1 MHVTA
6 RLAGQ
11 EEVDVEVGEECRTS
25 QALKE
30 AVVVALPQ
38 LRVERF
44 DVSVGGRALD
54 DEGVGGFSG
63 VTTARSS
70 RACEMAL
77 RLFGAGC
84 TNCDGRA
91 GPPDVG
97 RVVPGQ
103 PLGRNAGFFLGGV
116 CPLKIQEAGGR
127 EHPGQVGSPI
137 ESSAA
142 WLFFKRP

>member
-1 MHVTA
+1 MKHSLTEA
-6 RLAGQ
+6 L
-11 EEVDVEVGEECRTS
+11 EVFCRWHEGECVDLWYELLGSLEACGPCRWC
-25 QALKE
+25 
-30 AVVVALPQ
+30 
-38 LRVERF
+38 RR
-44 DVSVGGRALD
+44 
-54 DEGVGGFSG
+54 FSG

-84 TNCDGRA
+84 TNRDGRA

-97 RVVPGQ
+97 RVVPSQ
-103 PLGRNAGFFLGGV
+103 PLGRDAGVFLGGV
-116 CPLKIQEAGGR
+116 CPLMIQEAGGR

>member
-6 RLAGQ
+6 CLAGQ
-11 EEVDVEVGEECRTS
+11 KVDVEVGEECRTL
-25 QALKE
+25 QALRE
-30 AVVVALPQ
+30 AIVVALPQ
-38 LRVERF
+38 LCVEGF
-44 DVSVGGRALD
+44 GVSVGGRALD
-54 DEGVGGFSG
+54 SDEGAVSLEE

-97 RVVPGQ
+97 RVVPSQ
-103 PLGRNAGFFLGGV
+103 PLGRNAGVLLGGSV
-116 CPLKIQEAGGR
+116 P
-127 EHPGQVGSPI
+127 
-137 ESSAA
+137 
-142 WLFFKRP
+142 